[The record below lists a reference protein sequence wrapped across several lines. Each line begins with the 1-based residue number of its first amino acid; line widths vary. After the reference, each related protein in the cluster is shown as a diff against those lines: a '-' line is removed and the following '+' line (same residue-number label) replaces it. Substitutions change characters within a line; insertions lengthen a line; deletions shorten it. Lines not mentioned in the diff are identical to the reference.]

1 MRAKIGSWDTLSKMN
16 YFQETEEKADINISS
31 SGDNT
36 IIAAPGDGK
45 YLAIDFIA
53 MMPTTAVSVQLK
65 SGSTSYGGP
74 YPLDAKQSF
83 TIENAVHY
91 QGGIIKC
98 ANNEAFVI
106 NLDSAV
112 QLGGYCRYRIIN
124 K

>member
-1 MRAKIGSWDTLSKMN
+1 MN
-16 YFQETEEKADINISS
+16 YFQETEEMASINISS

-53 MMPTTAVSVQLK
+53 MMPTSAVSVQLK
-65 SGSTSYGGP
+65 SGTTNYGGP

-91 QGGIIKC
+91 QGGVIKC
-98 ANNEAFVI
+98 GNNEAFVI
-106 NLDSAV
+106 NLNGAV
-112 QLGGYCRYRIIN
+112 QVGGFLRYRIIN